1 VECEV
6 DRHFA
11 LLLASAGATRSNA
24 VIALIVVVVFGFVF
38 HAALRFSM
46 QRVIVVWEGS
56 APPAAS
62 ALDDGLCSSSAAA
75 SATSRPAATARWPR
89 SIIDAH
95 GR

>member
-11 LLLASAGATRSNA
+11 LFLASAGATRSGA
-24 VIALIVVVVFGFVF
+24 VIALVVVVVLGFVF
-38 HAALRFSM
+38 HALRFSM

-62 ALDDGLCSSSAAA
+62 ALDDGLSSSSAAA
-75 SATSRPAATARWPR
+75 STTSRPATTARWPR